1 MVDTTQFNANN
12 PSLLTDICTDRP
24 LSKDQIA
31 QYHNDGFVIIP
42 SFFDP
47 EEVEPIKQALEADP
61 ELGGVWTKWADSYG
75 HLNQIVVWTELGDS
89 LLGVIPRTNRMVNAA
104 EILLEGVE
112 CYHWHSKLIIK
123 NPHSKA
129 WIEWHQGYG
138 GWYNDG
144 CLYPHFVT
152 CTVAIDKHSKDNGC
166 LQVVKKS
173 QLMGRLNHKI
183 VGGDTLA
190 IDPVWM
196 EKVLER
202 LDIVYCEME
211 PGDALFLHANTI
223 HCSGDNRTDSPRTA
237 ITCHY
242 NAASNEP
249 FCLEGRSHRRYRP
262 LKRLPDTSIID
273 GNYTSV
279 LNSQLIMDQG
289 KTFEQIVVYSVKPE
303 EEISS
308 KNYT

>member
-1 MVDTTQFNANN
+1 MVDTTRLNANS
-12 PSLLTDICTDRP
+12 PLPPTGICTTRP
-24 LSKDQIA
+24 LSKEQIT
-31 QYHNDGFVIIP
+31 QYHNEGFVIIP
-42 SFFDP
+42 GFFDP
-47 EEVEPIKQALEADP
+47 EEVKPIKQACEADP
-61 ELGGVWTKWADSYG
+61 ELGGAWTKWSDSNGY
-75 HLNQIVVWTELGDS
+75 LNQIVAWTDLGDS
-89 LLGVIPRTNRMVNAA
+89 LLGVIPRTARMVNAT
-104 EILLEGVE
+104 EVLLGGEE
-112 CYHWHSKLIIK
+112 CYHWHSKLIVK
-123 NPHSKA
+123 NPHSQA

-152 CTVAIDKHSKDNGC
+152 CTLAIDHHSKENGC

-173 QLMGRLNHKI
+173 QLIGRLDHKI

-202 LDIVYCEME
+202 LEIVYCEME

-223 HCSGDNRTDSPRTA
+223 HCSGNNCTNYPRTA

-249 FCLEGRSHRRYRP
+249 FSLEKNSHRRYRP
-262 LKRLPDTSIID
+262 LKRLPDTTIID
-273 GNYTSV
+273 ENYSSV
-279 LNSQLIMDQG
+279 LGSQALMEQG
-289 KTFEQIVVYSVKPE
+289 KTFEKILVYGVKSE
-303 EEISS
+303 QETISE
-308 KNYT
+308 NPT